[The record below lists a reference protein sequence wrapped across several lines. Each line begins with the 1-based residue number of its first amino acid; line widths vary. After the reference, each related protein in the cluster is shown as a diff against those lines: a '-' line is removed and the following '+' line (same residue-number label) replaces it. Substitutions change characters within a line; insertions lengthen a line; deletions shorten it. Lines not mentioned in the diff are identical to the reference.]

1 MLRELLMIIEIIKGK
16 INLKNNKI
24 SSDPK
29 DWHNVDNILGLANK
43 KIEYPQLKLDDKKAT
58 TD

>member
-1 MLRELLMIIEIIKGK
+1 MIIEIIKGK

>member
-1 MLRELLMIIEIIKGK
+1 MIIEIIKGK

-29 DWHNVDNILGLANK
+29 
-43 KIEYPQLKLDDKKAT
+43 IEYPELKLDDKRAT